1 MVTLHFAALLLRAQL
16 CGIQKERRLTGIG
29 EERCMDDRG
38 QEKNKIGKV
47 GSLTRVLQIG
57 KCTG

>member
-1 MVTLHFAALLLRAQL
+1 MTE
-16 CGIQKERRLTGIG
+16 KEEMRTDNRIG
-29 EERCMDDRG
+29 QMDDRG